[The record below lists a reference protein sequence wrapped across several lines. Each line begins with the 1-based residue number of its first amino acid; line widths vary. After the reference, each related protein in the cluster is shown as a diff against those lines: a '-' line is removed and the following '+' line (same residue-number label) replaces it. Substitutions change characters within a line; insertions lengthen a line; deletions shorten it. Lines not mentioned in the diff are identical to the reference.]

1 MDIHSFISPI
11 LFITVIV
18 TIIIRLHKNDDSID
32 ELFATTIFGGSILL
46 IMILLI
52 PIMFYI
58 IFNKPIDTQFDLR
71 QVIIFVQYYFTLFY
85 YSIILSIKHLS
96 KYDWFKFIESLWMFN
111 GFESHSMIRRFL
123 WQN

>member
-11 LFITVIV
+11 LFITVIA
-18 TIIIRLHKNDDSID
+18 TIIIRSNKNDDAID
-32 ELFATTIFGGSILL
+32 ELFATAILGGSILL

-58 IFNKPIDTQFDLR
+58 IFNKPIDTQFNLR

-85 YSIILSIKHLS
+85 YSIILIINHLL
-96 KYDWFKFIESLWMFN
+96 KDN
-111 GFESHSMIRRFL
+111 
-123 WQN
+123 

>member
-32 ELFATTIFGGSILL
+32 ELFATAIFGGSILL

-71 QVIIFVQYYFTLFY
+71 QVIIFFQYYFTLFY

-96 KYDWFKFIESLWMFN
+96 KYD
-111 GFESHSMIRRFL
+111 
-123 WQN
+123 